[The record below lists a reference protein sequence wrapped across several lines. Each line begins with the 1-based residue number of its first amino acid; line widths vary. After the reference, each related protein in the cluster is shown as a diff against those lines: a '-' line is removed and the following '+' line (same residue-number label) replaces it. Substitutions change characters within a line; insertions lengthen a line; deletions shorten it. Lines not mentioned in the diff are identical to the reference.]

1 MSKILTGT
9 IEYKDMGTGAWA
21 LVADNGET
29 YELRNAH
36 KDLQQ
41 NGQKVKIEGKIRNDV
56 MSFAMI
62 GTVLEVT
69 SFEVLE

>member
-1 MSKILTGT
+1 MKVLTGK
-9 IEYKDMGTGAWA
+9 IEYKDLGSGAWA

-29 YELRNAH
+29 YELRNTHEDLH
-36 KDLQQ
+36 KE
-41 NGQKVKIEGKIRNDV
+41 GQKVKIEGKIRNDV
-56 MSFAMI
+56 VSFAMI

>member
-1 MSKILTGT
+1 MSKVLTGT
-9 IEYKDMGTGAWA
+9 IEYKDMGSGAWA

-29 YELRNAH
+29 YELRNTH
-36 KDLQQ
+36 EDLQQ

>member
-1 MSKILTGT
+1 MSKVLTGT

-29 YELRNAH
+29 YELTNTQ
-36 KDLQQ
+36 KEIEK
-41 NGQKVKIEGKIRNDV
+41 NGQKVKIEGKIRNDMV
-56 MSFAMI
+56 SLAMI

-69 SFEVLE
+69 SFQVLE